1 MIRVL
6 KVTGES
12 LYPLYKEGDFVIV
25 SKIPFVLNRLKKG
38 DVIVFKHSLHG
49 TMIKQIKEI
58 NQTGDKLQVVGTQEK
73 SIDSR
78 QFGEIDRGSI
88 TGKVIMHVRNP
99 NFKKLY

>member
-25 SKIPFVLNRLKKG
+25 SKIPFVLNRLKIG
-38 DVIVFKHSLHG
+38 DVIVFSHTLHG
-49 TMIKQIKEI
+49 TMIKMINEI
-58 NQTGDKLQVVGTQEK
+58 NQSGEKLRVIGTQEN

-78 QFGEIDRGSI
+78 QFGEIDRSSI

-99 NFKKLY
+99 NY